1 MRHAERLEN
10 AYWTNQFDN
19 IANRQAHIDATGPEI
34 WSQTDDGKNIDGF
47 TCATGTGG
55 TLAGTT
61 RFLKDQSNG
70 RVKCFLADPP
80 GSVLFGHVQS
90 GFKELGDRKGSSIT
104 EGLSSASLDNVR
116 SSLKSASRYRS
127 RPSDK
132 QFAARYTFDG
142 RVSSSSR

>member
-1 MRHAERLEN
+1 MRLRYTTEAMRHAERLEN

-19 IANRQAHIDATGPEI
+19 IANRQAHIESTGPEI

-61 RFLKDQSNG
+61 RFLKDESNG

-104 EGLSSASLDNVR
+104 EGRVPFHVER
-116 SSLKSASRYRS
+116 
-127 RPSDK
+127 K
-132 QFAARYTFDG
+132 Q
-142 RVSSSSR
+142 